1 MTLSQVVIW
10 SFLRSLILATLALGP
25 AAVISA
31 WLHRRSIRIRRWG
44 LFIVLVPVLMP
55 ELLMGFTARVPAAE
69 LLRNRWAT
77 EVFYGVLLL
86 FRAVAIGSSVQ
97 VWMES
102 ASVSREAEHSW
113 TLLRP
118 RMSTVRWVIGWLR
131 LRCEGRWRGPL
142 VAWSLM
148 VLLSFQEFETA
159 ALMQLSEYPV
169 SWSVSLF
176 DAHATRQPVSDSLRM
191 TILPIICQL
200 IVLVPCLF
208 LLRRGL
214 AAGPRQAG
222 GVLHQNPTEQNKLN
236 DLRSSW
242 RLVKPAWAGFVVS
255 VSAFVWLMAS
265 GLIFVFWPLFS
276 SSSELIQSLLSVSQ
290 QPGMLAQPVQQ
301 ILTSAGFSAAAALL
315 AYCVSSLLIESHR
328 TIAAVAILLPGLAGP
343 LVTSLILLALFQL
356 PGLHWMYDTWLPML
370 LGLTFAVLPKTWLIT
385 ALLKSRRDDTGIHSA
400 QLLCASDDQGVRMTG
415 RQLLWKL
422 KYAGWCFGGLLICHW
437 CFWDVTTASILR
449 PLRTEPVVTRLYNEM
464 HYGRTE
470 TLTLMAALS
479 LILPIA
485 TGLFLIMLSRI
496 LTTNR
501 QRTQETSN
509 A

>member
-25 AAVISA
+25 ATLISA
-31 WLHRRSIRIRRWG
+31 WLLRKPPLIRRWG
-44 LFIVLVPVLMP
+44 LFVVLIPVLMP
-55 ELLMGFTARVPAAE
+55 ELLIGFTARVPAAE
-69 LLRNRWAT
+69 LLRSRWTT

-97 VWMES
+97 MLIE
-102 ASVSREAEHSW
+102 SVSVTREAEHSW

-118 RMSTVRWVIGWLR
+118 RTSTVRWLIGWLR
-131 LRCEGRWRGPL
+131 LRCEGRWRGLL

-176 DAHATRQPVSDSLRM
+176 DAHATRQPVSDSLQM
-191 TILPIICQL
+191 AIVPVICQL

-214 AAGPRQAG
+214 AVGPRQACG
-222 GVLHQNPTEQNKLN
+222 FLHQNPTERRELN
-236 DLRSSW
+236 DSRSLR
-242 RLVKPAWAGFVVS
+242 RLMKPAWAGFVVS
-255 VSAFVWLMAS
+255 VPVFVWLTAS

-276 SSSELIQSLLSVSQ
+276 SSSELFRSLTAVSQ

-301 ILTSAGFSAAAALL
+301 VLISAGFSTGAALL
-315 AYCVSSLLIESHR
+315 AYCMSSLLIESHR

-343 LVTSLILLALFQL
+343 LVTSLILLVLFQL

-370 LGLTFAVLPKTWLIT
+370 LGLTFAVLPKAWLIT
-385 ALLKSRRDDTGIHSA
+385 ALLKSRRDDAGVHSA
-400 QLLCASDDQGVRMTG
+400 QLLCISDDHTVRMAG
-415 RQLLWKL
+415 RRLLWKL

-470 TLTLMAALS
+470 TLTLMAVLS
-479 LILPIA
+479 LLLPIA
-485 TGLFLIMLSRI
+485 VGLCVVMVARLLA
-496 LTTNR
+496 LTRRNP
-501 QRTQETSN
+501 
-509 A
+509 